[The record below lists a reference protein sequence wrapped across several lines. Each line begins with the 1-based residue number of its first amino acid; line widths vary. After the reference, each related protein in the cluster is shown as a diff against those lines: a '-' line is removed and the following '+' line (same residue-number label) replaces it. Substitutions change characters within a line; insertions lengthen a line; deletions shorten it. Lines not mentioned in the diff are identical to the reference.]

1 MKDLLE
7 KQKQQKL
14 HGPPFRDEML
24 KMSFLINQF
33 VEIYK
38 NIKRITF

>member
-1 MKDLLE
+1 MKNLLE
-7 KQKQQKL
+7 QQNQQEL

-33 VEIYK
+33 VKIYK
-38 NIKRITF
+38 KIKRITF

>member
-1 MKDLLE
+1 MKNLLE

-14 HGPPFRDEML
+14 HWPPFRDEML

-38 NIKRITF
+38 KIKRITF

>member
-1 MKDLLE
+1 MKNLME

-14 HGPPFRDEML
+14 HGPAFSDEML

-33 VEIYK
+33 VKIYK
-38 NIKRITF
+38 KIKRITF